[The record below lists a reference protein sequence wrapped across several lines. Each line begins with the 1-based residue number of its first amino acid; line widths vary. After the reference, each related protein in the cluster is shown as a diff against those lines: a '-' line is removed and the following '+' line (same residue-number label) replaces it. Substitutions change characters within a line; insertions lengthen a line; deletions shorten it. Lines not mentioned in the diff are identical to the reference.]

1 MPEYCIYLVG
11 PKRRILT
18 EPRVE
23 QLQDDTEALMRA
35 TGMVSENA
43 GAEVW
48 LDQRLVCQPPPKAAA
63 SGEPKPAE

>member
-23 QLQDDTEALMRA
+23 QFHNDSEALMRA
-35 TGMVSENA
+35 TGMVSEIA

-48 LDQRLVCQPPPKAAA
+48 LDQRLICQLPPKAAS
-63 SGEPKPAE
+63 SGEPTPAE